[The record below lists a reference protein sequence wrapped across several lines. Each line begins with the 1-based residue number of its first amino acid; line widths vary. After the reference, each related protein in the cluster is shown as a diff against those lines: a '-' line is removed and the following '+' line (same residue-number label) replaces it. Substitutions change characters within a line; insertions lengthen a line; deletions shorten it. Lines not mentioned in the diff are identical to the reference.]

1 MKLKQ
6 AILLAGMGLCALSAC
21 KNITL
26 PQQKAPAEITS
37 ATPASAQD
45 VSRWP
50 RAVTYEIF
58 VQSFA
63 DANDDGI
70 GDFKGMTEK
79 LDYLQDLG
87 IKAIW
92 LMPINPS
99 PSYHK
104 YDVTDYYGVHPDYG
118 TMEEFK
124 DFVQAAHER
133 DIKVVMDLVVNHTGR
148 DHPWFQEAVKN
159 PDSPYRDFYVWA
171 EKDSIADQIAKKE
184 TTLDSD
190 NITQWHDA
198 PGNSESYY
206 GFFWGGMPDL
216 NFDNPEVKEEIFKIG
231 RFWLEEVGVDGF
243 RLDAA
248 RHIFPDERAE
258 DSHAWW
264 QEFRTEMEKVNPEVY
279 LVGEVWAPTEEVAP
293 YLKGLHALFN
303 FDMSYAMTEA
313 AAKGKSNNL
322 VVQHQD
328 IRDFYKSVTDNFID
342 ATFLTNHDQNRIM
355 SELQGNPDKAKMA
368 ASLLFTLPGS
378 PYIYYGE
385 EIGMLGTKPDP
396 EIREP
401 YLWDI
406 KEADTSRTSWMEPRH
421 STDQRVRPLSVQ
433 QQDSSSIYHHYK
445 QMIGL
450 RNSSEA
456 LTFGELLQ
464 AETEEPQVVA
474 FRRETNGEK
483 LLILH
488 NLSEKFKQFKLDD
501 VDTAYQK
508 IHFYNEKG
516 ASLQGNRV
524 SLPEYST
531 LILKKE

>member
-1 MKLKQ
+1 MNIKKAL
-6 AILLAGMGLCALSAC
+6 LLAGMGLCSLSAC
-21 KNITL
+21 KNNTQSLQETL
-26 PQQKAPAEITS
+26 SKDSSTEQLT
-37 ATPASAQD
+37 D

-63 DANDDGI
+63 DSDADSI
-70 GDFKGMTEK
+70 GDFRGMTSK

-104 YDVTDYYGVHPDYG
+104 YDVTDYYDVHPDYG
-118 TMEEFK
+118 TLDEFK
-124 DFVQAAHER
+124 EFVEEAHDR
-133 DIKVVMDLVVNHTGR
+133 DIKVVMDLVVNHSGI
-148 DHPWFQEAVKN
+148 DHPWFQEAMQN
-159 PDSPYRDFYVWA
+159 SDSPYRNYYVWA
-171 EKDSIADQIAKKE
+171 DKDSIADQIAKKE
-184 TTLDSD
+184 TSEDSG
-190 NITQWHDA
+190 NITQWHEA
-198 PGNSESYY
+198 PGNTQSYY
-206 GFFWGGMPDL
+206 GYFWGGMPDL
-216 NFDNPEVKEEIFKIG
+216 NFDNPEVRKEIIDVG
-231 RFWLEEVGVDGF
+231 RFWLGEVGVDGF

-248 RHIFPDERAE
+248 RHIFPDDRAE

-264 QEFRTEMEKVNPEVY
+264 EEFRAEMEKVNPEVY

-313 AAKGKSNNL
+313 AASGKAENL
-322 VVQHQD
+322 VLQHQD
-328 IRDFYKSVTDNFID
+328 IRDFYSSVTEDYID

-355 SELQGNPDKAKMA
+355 SELKGHPDKAKMA

-401 YLWDI
+401 YLWNTAETDS
-406 KEADTSRTSWMEPRH
+406 SRTRWMEAKH
-421 STDQRVRPLSVQ
+421 SVEPQLKPLALQ

-445 QMIGL
+445 EMIGL
-450 RNSSEA
+450 RNSSQA
-456 LTFGELLQ
+456 LTYGELLQ
-464 AETEEPQVVA
+464 AETEEPQVVI
-474 FRRETNGEK
+474 FRRETADEK

-488 NLSEKFKQFKLDD
+488 NLSDKFKQFELSNADTVYDKTYFHNSQGSTVQDKL
-501 VDTAYQK
+501 
-508 IHFYNEKG
+508 
-516 ASLQGNRV
+516 V
-524 SLPEYST
+524 SLPKYST
-531 LILKKE
+531 LILTRQ

>member
-1 MKLKQ
+1 MDIKK
-6 AILLAGMGLCALSAC
+6 AILLAGMGLCTLSAC
-21 KNITL
+21 KNTSTPDQL
-26 PQQKAPAEITS
+26 TAEEQT
-37 ATPASAQD
+37 AAENAEVKD

-63 DANDDGI
+63 DSDNDGI
-70 GDFKGMTEK
+70 GDFNGMTGK

-87 IKAIW
+87 IKGLW
-92 LMPINPS
+92 LMPITPS

-124 DFVQAAHER
+124 TFVQEAHER
-133 DIKVVMDLVVNHTGR
+133 DIKVVMDLVVNHSGR
-148 DHPWFQEAVKN
+148 DHPWFQEAMQN
-159 PDSPYRDFYVWA
+159 PDSPYRDYYVWA

-198 PGNSESYY
+198 PGNSEAYY

-216 NFDNPEVKEEIFKIG
+216 NFDNPEVREEIFKVG

-264 QEFRTEMEKVNPEVY
+264 EEFRAEMEKVNPEVY

-313 AAKGKSNNL
+313 AAKERAENL

-328 IRDFYKSVTDNFID
+328 IRNFYKSVTDNFID

-368 ASLLFTLPGS
+368 ASLLLTLPGS

-401 YLWDI
+401 YLWNTQEKDQ
-406 KEADTSRTSWMEPRH
+406 SRTRWMEPKH
-421 STDQRVRPLSVQ
+421 STDESIEPLALQ
-433 QQDSSSIYHHYK
+433 QQDTTSIYHHYK
-445 QMIGL
+445 EMISL
-450 RNSSEA
+450 RNSSPA

-464 AETEEPQVVA
+464 AATEEPQLVA

-488 NLSEKFKQFKLDD
+488 NLSDKFKQFELSEA
-501 VDTAYQK
+501 DTTFQGIFFNSA
-508 IHFYNEKG
+508 IG
-516 ASLQGNRV
+516 AAVHNNKV
-524 SLPEYST
+524 SIPKYST
-531 LILKKE
+531 LILK